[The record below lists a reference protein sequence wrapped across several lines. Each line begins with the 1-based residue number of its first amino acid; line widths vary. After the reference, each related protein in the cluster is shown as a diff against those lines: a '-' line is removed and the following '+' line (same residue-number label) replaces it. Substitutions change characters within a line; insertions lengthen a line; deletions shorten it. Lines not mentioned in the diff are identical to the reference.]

1 MNKVI
6 TRPCGVLHLKRDD
19 NEKNIFYVYRT
30 EGKNIPDMCGQLN
43 GERDFLI
50 IKFEVIDYEVILSL
64 YTTNQDAIGIETG
77 ELYRGEE
84 LLKIARLTITPELRG
99 ATRYEDYA
107 LLLDF
112 NVMHDRLSIRFYD
125 EHGSHASCLLTTWN
139 YGLLEDKVA

>member
-1 MNKVI
+1 
-6 TRPCGVLHLKRDD
+6 
-19 NEKNIFYVYRT
+19 
-30 EGKNIPDMCGQLN
+30 MCGQLN

-64 YTTNQDAIGIETG
+64 YTINQDAIGIETG

-84 LLKIARLTITPELRG
+84 MLKIARLTITPELRG
-99 ATRYEDYA
+99 AVSYEEYA

-125 EHGSHASCLLTTWN
+125 ELGSHASALLTTWN
-139 YGLLEDKVA
+139 HGLLEDKVA